1 MLEIEKM
8 ESKKLKTFQK
18 LLQWITHWSPLC
30 NQSKQKRKICEET
43 DQELGI
49 SENT

>member
-18 LLQWITHWSPLC
+18 LLEWISSSTTLRTIRAGRARAEKEMFTSHG
-30 NQSKQKRKICEET
+30 N
-43 DQELGI
+43 
-49 SENT
+49 